1 MKQSLAP
8 SKNIYI
14 ETLGCSKN
22 QVDSDRVERFLQAQ
36 GFTSV
41 APEQADFLIL
51 NTCGFIQA
59 AVEESLDRIL
69 DLADYKKDEQTKL
82 VMMGCLSQRYQDD
95 LSLEL
100 PEVDLFVGTGY
111 LEQMDEVLLNP
122 TKRFYLDQRDAAES
136 THLFPLVS
144 SPSYSYIKIAEGC
157 DNFCTY
163 CIIPQ
168 LRGPFRSRSIESIVR
183 EAKEVSAQGIKEI
196 ILIAQDTSRFGVDQG
211 TSLLELLT
219 ELNQVEGIE
228 WIRLQY
234 LYPDILDRTFF
245 ETIKQLTKVVP
256 YFDIPIQHV
265 SNPVLK
271 RMNRHTTKENLIE
284 VVSLA
289 REILPEATLRTT
301 VIVGFPGETEDE
313 FQELLSFVKEHPFDK
328 LGAFMYSDEP
338 ESASYKLSDKVDQ
351 ATKQRRLDR
360 LMAVQQAISE
370 SLLERR
376 VGQVLEVMVDVGGKQ
391 PIGRTRFDAPEV
403 DGVVD
408 IQTEKKLKKGT
419 IVAVR
424 ITDSTEHDLIGEV
437 V

>member
-196 ILIAQDTSRFGVDQG
+196 ILIAQDTSRYGVDQE

-256 YFDIPIQHV
+256 YFDMPIQHV

-376 VGQVLEVMVDVGGKQ
+376 IGQVLEVMVDVGGKK